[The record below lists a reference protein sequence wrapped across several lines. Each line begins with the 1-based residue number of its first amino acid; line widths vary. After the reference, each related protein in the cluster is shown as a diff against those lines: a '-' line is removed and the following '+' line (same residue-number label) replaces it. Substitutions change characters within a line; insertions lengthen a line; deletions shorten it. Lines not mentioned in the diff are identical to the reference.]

1 MKNKLSL
8 FGLLLLGSLVVPQ
21 KARALFDFGGYSFPK
36 SGVQPES
43 VLICNTR
50 TGEKQ
55 KGGVNPSNWVWT
67 ATLGEYIDNDSTWI
81 KGITSTKDT
90 INETFYKGVAR
101 NGQLTGIPSLV
112 ANSPSLNVRH
122 VLASTVDSGYAKAI
136 NLRNLNIVYAKYQ
149 TKISTSIPRFKT
161 TFDATELN
169 YQIGDSIL
177 ITLGLRDSSATSL
190 GIMEEKYIDADTA
203 TSPVTLTYAPRFRD
217 VSITGISQLPDTVTV
232 DSVYPRF
239 MRVKNNSDL
248 RDEKVLCTLT
258 RTRNGETLETRIDS
272 VNLGA
277 PHFSNDS
284 AEISFPDWTVSQSDT
299 GLNVLTYTANPGVD
313 SLIKTEVESVYAKL
327 NDTTGIQEAKLQKYM
342 KQRASLVTGAEF
354 VSKYGKNYDV
364 FDAVGRR
371 IDILNVREN
380 GHGNRNRNSGGH
392 LKMYFVKEKNVLDE
406 VRKVL
411 VVD

>member
-1 MKNKLSL
+1 MVKNTLGGFLAGTLLSVFML
-8 FGLLLLGSLVVPQ
+8 FTPQRTSAGTLVV
-21 KARALFDFGGYSFPK
+21 GGYALSK
-36 SGVQPES
+36 EGVDIDS
-43 VLICNTR
+43 VIGIDTE
-50 TGEKQ
+50 TGEKRRG
-55 KGGVNPSNWVWT
+55 KVDSEKKYAVAFINH
-67 ATLGEYIDNDSTWI
+67 LDNDLVLL
-81 KGITSTKDT
+81 KGITTAK
-90 INETFYKGVAR
+90 ETVAVISDVGPTNSSR
-101 NGQLTGIPSLV
+101 IKPTMI
-112 ANSPSLNVRH
+112 ANAKSMCTRDIIS
-122 VLASTVDSGYAKAI
+122 STVESTYAKVT
-136 NLRNLNIVYAKYQ
+136 NIGGGHDTTYFKLL
-149 TKISTSIPRFKT
+149 TKTSQGPFFQSAADITPF
-161 TFDATELN
+161 L
-169 YQIGDSIL
+169 QGDSL
-177 ITLGLRDSSATSL
+177 EITIGLRDSSGVSL
-190 GIMEEKYIDADTA
+190 GKKEGYFIDADTA